1 MMQLISSQNFKLPVL
16 AGFIPK
22 IDLYTQSCPYT
33 DECVLDAANDLQAV
47 FKWLALYNKS
57 TTYNT
62 YKREVQRF
70 LLWCSYEIGKSL
82 AALKVNDF
90 EAYLE
95 FLQKPPI
102 SWCTT
107 RAMLRG
113 GKNSG
118 LWKPFIGPLNS
129 SAYQCSVRV
138 LNSLFNYLVQADYL
152 RTNPIKLVRA
162 ATKFNFDLENR
173 KYQVWTRILGMDE
186 WQAILDTLK
195 NMPEDSLAAID
206 LKMRTQFLFAIL
218 YLLGLRIHE
227 VVSHSWNA
235 FRKKDGKWWFF
246 VKGKGDKLGH
256 IPVNDQLLEYVK
268 AYRQHLG
275 KEALPSP
282 HEVERLIVSQKTGKA
297 YQLRILYNMVK
308 NIGEKAAQ
316 AFNNNPVKQEK
327 LGKFSPHWL
336 RHLAASH
343 QDKAGISMN
352 MIQENMRHASSQTTK
367 IYIHAEDEARHQ
379 AVQQMN
385 FVRIIPKE
393 GIAAQQQTL
402 LTLKVRNKGI
412 NGVTSFS
419 RFLAAIETQV
429 FKNIDFGFIKTKD
442 VLLQEFAQLDTLGSV
457 YIFSCALSATI
468 DGLDY
473 IAMLKREA
481 QIRLLELSIEVK
493 LS

>member
-1 MMQLISSQNFKLPVL
+1 MMQLISSQNFKLPAL
-16 AGFIPK
+16 AGFVPK
-22 IDLYTQSCPYT
+22 IDLYTQSHPYA
-33 DECVLDAANDLQAV
+33 DECMLDAANDLQAV
-47 FKWLALYNKS
+47 LKWLALYNKN

-62 YKREVQRF
+62 YKREAQRF

-95 FLQKPPI
+95 FLQNPPP

-107 RAMLRG
+107 RTTLRG

-152 RTNPIKLVRA
+152 RTNPIKLVRV
-162 ATKFNFDLENR
+162 ATKFNLDLENR
-173 KYQVWTRILGMDE
+173 KYQVWTRILEMDE
-186 WQAILDTLK
+186 WQAILDALK
-195 NMPEDSLAAID
+195 NMPEDSFTAID
-206 LKMRTQFLFAIL
+206 SKMRTQFLFAIL

-235 FRKKDGKWWFF
+235 FRQKDGKWWFF
-246 VKGKGDKLGH
+246 VKGKGERLGH
-256 IPVNDQLLEYVK
+256 IPVNDQLLDHVR

-275 KEALPSP
+275 KEALPHP
-282 HEVERLIVSQKTGKA
+282 YETDRLILSQKTGKT
-297 YQLRILYNMVK
+297 YQIRILYNMVK
-308 NIGEKAAQ
+308 NIGEKAARCFEGNPIKQ
-316 AFNNNPVKQEK
+316 AK
-327 LGKFSPHWL
+327 LRKFSPHWL

-343 QDKAGISMN
+343 QDKVGISMN

-379 AVQQMN
+379 AVQQMS
-385 FVRIIPKE
+385 FASIIPKE

-402 LTLKVRNKGI
+402 LTLKIRSKGI
-412 NGVTSFS
+412 NGVASFA

-429 FKNIDFGFIKTKD
+429 FKNIDFVFIKTKEA
-442 VLLQEFAQLDTLGSV
+442 LLLEFAQLDKLGSV
-457 YIFSCALSATI
+457 YVFSCVLSTAM
-468 DGLDY
+468 DLDY
-473 IAMLKREA
+473 IAMFKREA
-481 QIRLLELSIEVK
+481 QIRLLELSVETK